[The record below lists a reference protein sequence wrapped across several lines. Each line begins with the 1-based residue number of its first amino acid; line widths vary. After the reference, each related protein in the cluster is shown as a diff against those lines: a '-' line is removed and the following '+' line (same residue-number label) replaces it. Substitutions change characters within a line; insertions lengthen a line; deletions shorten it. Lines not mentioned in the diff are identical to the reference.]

1 MAHNNLDVIDMDILK
16 ILSQNGRESYIEIGK
31 QVNLSRVSVKTR
43 IDAMLEDGVI
53 ESFSVII
60 NPEKTGQTVSVFLD
74 IKILP
79 EYLYGISTE
88 LSTLPFITDIYHM
101 TGSSKLHVHA
111 LFMNKEELSAFLEQK
126 LYKMHGIENVNC
138 DMIVSRIKC
147 RKGIRP

>member
-1 MAHNNLDVIDMDILK
+1 MTFNNLDAIDMDILK

-43 IDAMLEDGVI
+43 IDAMLEEGVI

-79 EYLYGISTE
+79 EYLYGISSE

-111 LFMNKEELSAFLEQK
+111 LFINKEELSVFLEQK